1 MRYSPTF
8 LKMCK
13 PLFRLGTLILRI
25 GMIIVIVGIFV
36 GLFGKEWMIFLIA
49 ICCWLLGIILLNI
62 PTYYLA
68 VGFIKLYDETV
79 TAKQAT
85 KIAQNHLK
93 EPIRNAYDTVYFVQN
108 IIDGFEPKKNNRNI

>member
-8 LKMCK
+8 MKMCK
-13 PLFRLGTLILRI
+13 PSFRLGTLILRI
-25 GMIIVIVGIFV
+25 GMVLLIVGLFV

-49 ICCWLLGIILLNI
+49 SCCCLLGIILINI

-68 VGFIKLYDETV
+68 VGFINLYDETV
-79 TAKQAT
+79 TAKEAT

-93 EPIRNAYDTVYFVQN
+93 EPRIDAYNTVYFVQD
-108 IIDGFEPKKNNRNI
+108 IIDGFGHK